1 MGLGKTVLGTGGPLR
16 RQRAIPRDCS
26 ELAGKLGLT
35 GAAPRRSQTVMAI
48 VEAVVKQTNMQARPA
63 GSECSRGVQAP
74 GSRAA

>member
-1 MGLGKTVLGTGGPLR
+1 
-16 RQRAIPRDCS
+16 
-26 ELAGKLGLT
+26 
-35 GAAPRRSQTVMAI
+35 